1 MDGWREGGSRDY
13 DRRDLRKQ
21 GGGGREAGREGGCG
35 LGLEQVIEAEGHL
48 EDFVREGEGRR
59 EGEARP
65 KRWSRNEVD

>member
-48 EDFVREGEGRR
+48 EDF
-59 EGEARP
+59 
-65 KRWSRNEVD
+65 